1 MKYRIEM
8 TQQAGI
14 DLRGIYEYIAF
25 ELMSPQYALQQVE
38 RIEAQIQKL
47 NHLPERFRIYE
58 KEPWKSRKLHQVG
71 VDNFIIF
78 YFVGQEVVTL
88 IRIMYGGRDID
99 EQLR

>member
-1 MKYRIEM
+1 MTYRIEM
-8 TQQAGI
+8 TKQAQSG
-14 DLRGIYEYIAF
+14 LREIFEHIAF
-25 ELMSPQYALQQVE
+25 VLKSPQYALQQVE

-58 KEPWKSRKLHQVG
+58 KEPWKSRKLRQVA

-78 YFVGQEVVTL
+78 YFVGKEVVTI